1 MTKRCRSPDEGT
13 VPQKY
18 TCAGD
23 RIIWTHADETGEHS
37 SVFVRL
43 TGEERSAYEA
53 LGVGSVTGDGEGKD
67 RGNPSPWPDD
77 HGGLAGVYKWV
88 GMEEIG
94 VPANL
99 ILYDDGTGVFDM
111 LGAVESVRYDD
122 TTMQTSGE
130 GARPQKYT
138 YSDGTLLWIT
148 VGSDEEEPAVFV
160 KLTAEELAAYETRG
174 IGSTE
179 QAPQ

>member
-1 MTKRCRSPDEGT
+1 MSETPAEKAGGEAGEVKVALPADNGLAGIYKWVELEDEGILAYLILWDDGTGSMDMVGTGTVRGVFYEDETMQVADEGT

-67 RGNPSPWPDD
+67 RGESFA
-77 HGGLAGVYKWV
+77 LA
-88 GMEEIG
+88 
-94 VPANL
+94 
-99 ILYDDGTGVFDM
+99 
-111 LGAVESVRYDD
+111 
-122 TTMQTSGE
+122 
-130 GARPQKYT
+130 
-138 YSDGTLLWIT
+138 
-148 VGSDEEEPAVFV
+148 
-160 KLTAEELAAYETRG
+160 
-174 IGSTE
+174 
-179 QAPQ
+179 